1 MTMMAIKS
9 EHFSLEE
16 LCKSKEA
23 EKRGIDNTPTVGVA
37 ANLCNLIT
45 EVLEPARRALGAP
58 IIVTSGYR
66 CPALNKAVG
75 GVSNSQHLTGQAA
88 DLVCTRYEDKRRLFE
103 ILKEMD
109 VDQLLWERNSKG
121 TTWVHV
127 SFVAHGEN
135 RQMVRDNYNVK

>member
-1 MTMMAIKS
+1 MTIKS
-9 EHFSLEE
+9 EHFSLWE
-16 LCKSKEA
+16 LCKSGEA
-23 EKRGIDNTPTVGVA
+23 EKRGFDNTPTGEA
-37 ANLCNLIT
+37 ARNLCDLIT
-45 EVLEPARRALGAP
+45 EVLEPARRSLGAP

-109 VDQLLWERNSKG
+109 IDQLLWERNSKG
-121 TTWVHV
+121 TKWVHV